1 MAKIKLVQQA
11 EHSECG
17 LASLT
22 MLMNYHGMST
32 SLPEL
37 RNTYGVPRGGFKISE
52 MMTILED
59 HGFEAK
65 AYKVHTGLEQLQVPC
80 IAFWNNRHYVVIEK
94 VKKSKVCICD
104 PATGRR
110 WISKEEAEECFSNIV
125 IQVDSQNEEKPR
137 ASENKASFLLGFL
150 NSSFKKPL
158 FFLLFLTIGIQG
170 LMLIVPI
177 VTKYLVDQSI
187 TVEKQSI
194 GIIMLLSLVVLLGYY
209 ALQVGRGFIIAQF
222 QKIFDDKLMSLY
234 MEKLLQLPLP
244 FFSNRSTGELIFRS
258 NLSVYIRQILTQKAV
273 LLLVDSVFLLFYT
286 ILMWNYSPTLAMIT
300 VVIAMTMVIIS
311 VLNTQKVRQF
321 IDLEMIEQAKV
332 QKNITE
338 IIEGIE
344 TVKSTGSE
352 QTFFKR
358 WQEDFHKQLK
368 ITNAKERFSAV
379 FLTIPQTL
387 QFGLPLLLLLIGL
400 YFVQE
405 QSLTMGTV
413 VAFLTLASSFINP
426 VMGLANVYN
435 DFVLLHT
442 YFNKIEEIITHP
454 TQQDG
459 TAQLD
464 SFEKVSLNNVTYQYS
479 KFDEPVLQ
487 DVNLTIE
494 RSEKVAIVGESGSGK
509 STLLK
514 LMAGLLQQTSGDISY
529 NDESLVH
536 IQKDSFNKQ
545 VAYTNQQAMIF
556 NDSIEQNIVLGR
568 TQEANKEYYHHLQD
582 VLVKSDV
589 FSIIEKLP
597 LGIKSILSEQGANL
611 SGGQRQKIALAR
623 SLFKKPE
630 LHLLDEP
637 TSALDNISERHVMES
652 LLEEDATCIVVAH
665 RLQTIQHVD
674 RIIVLKNGKIVGEG
688 THQQLIASNLTY
700 RQLYNEEK
708 RMENA
713 S

>member
-1 MAKIKLVQQA
+1 MAKIKLIQQA

-32 SLPEL
+32 SLPDL
-37 RNTYGVPRGGFKISE
+37 RNTYGVPRGGFKISD
-52 MMTILED
+52 MMVILED

-65 AYKVHTGLEQLQVPC
+65 AYKVNTGMEQLQVPC
-80 IAFWNNRHYVVIEK
+80 VAFWNNRHYVVIEK

-110 WISKEEAEECFSNIV
+110 WIHKEEAEECFSNVV
-125 IQVDSQNEEKPR
+125 IQVVSQNEEKSR
-137 ASENKASFLLGFL
+137 ASEKKTSFLLDFL

-177 VTKYLVDQSI
+177 VTKYLIDQSI
-187 TVEKQSI
+187 TVEKHSI
-194 GIIMLLSLVVLLGYY
+194 GIVMLLGFIVLLGYY
-209 ALQVGRGFIIAQF
+209 ALQVGRGFIVAQF

-234 MEKLLQLPLP
+234 MEKLLELPLP

-273 LLLVDSVFLLFYT
+273 LLLVDSVFLIFYT

-300 VVIAMTMVIIS
+300 VLIAMTMVTIS

-358 WQEDFHKQLK
+358 WEEDFHKQLK

-435 DFVLLHT
+435 DFVLLHS

-454 TQQDG
+454 TQQEG
-459 TAQLD
+459 TAKLN
-464 SFEKVSLNNVTYQYS
+464 SFEKVSLHNVSYKYS
-479 KFDEPVLQ
+479 EFDEPVLQ
-487 DVNLTIE
+487 NVNLTIE
-494 RSEKVAIVGESGSGK
+494 RNEKVAIVGESGSGK

-514 LMAGLLQQTSGDISY
+514 LMAGLLPQTSGDISF
-529 NDESLVH
+529 NDELLVH
-536 IQKDSFNKQ
+536 IQKDSFNKH

-568 TQEANKEYYHHLQD
+568 TQEVNTEYYQHLQD

-589 FSIIEKLP
+589 YSIIENLP
-597 LGIKSILSEQGANL
+597 LGIRSILSEQGANL
-611 SGGQRQKIALAR
+611 SGGQRQKVALAR

-637 TSALDNISERHVMES
+637 TSALDNISERHVMKS

-674 RIIVLKNGKIVGEG
+674 RIIVLKNGEIVGEG
-688 THQQLIASNLTY
+688 THQQLIATNLY
-700 RQLYNEEK
+700 YQQLYNEEK